1 MAEAVLDASALL
13 AFLQNEPGADKVEA
27 VLTHSCISSVNLAEV
42 LSKLV
47 QYGKPLDAVTYQIDR
62 LRLPVIPFDA
72 SEAKI
77 VASLWPPTRAAG
89 LSLGDRACLAL
100 GLRMAVPVLTAERA
114 WANLKI
120 GVNVGMIR

>member
-27 VLTHSCISSVNLAEV
+27 VLTRSCISSVNLAEV

-47 QYGKPLDAVTYQIDR
+47 QHGKPLEAVTYQIER
-62 LRLPVIPFDA
+62 LRLPVISFDA
-72 SEAKI
+72 ADAKI
-77 VASLWPPTRAAG
+77 VASLWPPTRASG
-89 LSLGDRACLAL
+89 LSLGDRACLSL
-100 GLRMAVPVLTAERA
+100 GLRLSVPVFTAERA

-120 GVNVGMIR
+120 GVDVGLIR

>member
-1 MAEAVLDASALL
+1 MAESVLDASALL

-27 VLTHSCISSVNLAEV
+27 VLTRSCISAVNLAES

-47 QYGKPLDAVTYQIDR
+47 QYGKPLDAVTYQIER

-100 GLRMAVPVLTAERA
+100 GLRLGVPVLTAERA
-114 WANLKI
+114 WANLKLRVDV
-120 GVNVGMIR
+120 GVVR